1 MATATQRTDTKQ
13 QRGKNPPPTTSKPP
27 APAAPPPVPATQ
39 QANAGAITTAP
50 DFSADAGRGM
60 EGATQESFAIPF
72 LSLLQKGSPQVDE
85 SSGVALPNAKQGMF
99 FENVTGRLMSGDG
112 KGYFFVPC
120 AYRRVFLRWAP
131 RAAGG
136 GFKGELAPEEVATL
150 RAQGKIVE
158 LDGQLFFPNA
168 DGEIH
173 PDKCDRVRDHRNHY
187 GLLVEEKSGGWT
199 QCLVSVTSTQIKKSK
214 ALMSALASVKLNGSA
229 GQYTPATWA
238 NRVRFSSVPEQ
249 NEKGS
254 WMGWRF
260 ELDGTITRADLYAA
274 GRAFNEAVRRGNV
287 EVKYEEAEDPTTVDA
302 GGAAPTQAG
311 KAGGNF

>member
-1 MATATQRTDTKQ
+1 MATATQRTEKQ
-13 QRGKNPPPTTSKPP
+13 QPRKGNP
-27 APAAPPPVPATQ
+27 PAAPKDEPAVKQPPAAALAPTQPA
-39 QANAGAITTAP
+39 NGAVMAAP
-50 DFSADAGRGM
+50 DFSSDAGRGM

-85 SSGVALPNAKQGMF
+85 SSGTALPDAKQGMF
-99 FENVTGRLMSGDG
+99 FENVTGRLINA
-112 KGYFFVPC
+112 KGEGHYFVPC
-120 AYRRVFLRWAP
+120 AYRRVFLRWGP

-136 GFKGELAPEEVATL
+136 GFKGELLPEEVATL
-150 RAQGKIVE
+150 RSQGKIVE
-158 LDGQLFFPNA
+158 LDGRLFFPNA

-173 PDKCDRVRDHRNHY
+173 PDKCDRVGDHRNHY
-187 GLLVEEKSGGWT
+187 GLLVDEKGGGWT
-199 QCLVSVTSTQIKKSK
+199 QALISITSTQIKKSK
-214 ALMSALASVKLNGSA
+214 ALMSALASVKLTGAS

-249 NEKGS
+249 NDKGS

-287 EVKYEEAEDPTTVDA
+287 EVKYEEPEDPTTVDS
-302 GGAAPTQAG
+302 GGAAAPG
-311 KAGGNF
+311 KAGGTF